1 MSTLDLYGDDQTIPF
16 VVDVTESDADRIQ
29 MSLAALLLEAKNT
42 SSDLRSNP
50 TKHFHQYESYLDS
63 VEDEILSIV
72 GSLHLRVVKKRW
84 VS

>member
-29 MSLAALLLEAKNT
+29 MSMLALFLLEAKYFLG
-42 SSDLRSNP
+42 SRSNP

-72 GSLHLRVVKKRW
+72 GSLREW
-84 VS
+84 

>member
-1 MSTLDLYGDDQTIPF
+1 MFTLDLYGDDQTIPF

-29 MSLAALLLEAKNT
+29 MSLAALFLLEAKNT
-42 SSDLRSNP
+42 SFSDLRSNP

-72 GSLHLRVVKKRW
+72 GSLPREW
-84 VS
+84 